1 MITPLVL
8 CEMLP
13 CGCFLS
19 PLGQDDPG
27 DGVLIHQ
34 KDHDILETYN
44 RLFNELLPLF
54 VPNRIMEIGVNRGG
68 SLAMWRHRFHCE
80 VLGIDTVDNVSPAMK
95 THLHHVD
102 RILLTQADA
111 TDSGL
116 MSRFDNRAPS
126 LDLIID
132 DGSHRF
138 SDILS
143 AFRILWGHVRTGGL
157 YVIEDWRSDE
167 GDYPELSR
175 WLLGQLVGHWPSKGL
190 PTDAPKCIH
199 YFRDLIVLEK
209 Q

>member
-13 CGCFLS
+13 CGCVLS

-44 RLFNELLPLF
+44 RLFNEILPLF

-80 VLGIDTVDNVSPAMK
+80 VLGVDTVDNVSPAMK
-95 THLHHVD
+95 AHLNHTD
-102 RILLTQADA
+102 GISLNKADA
-111 TDSGL
+111 TNTEFMHQL
-116 MSRFDNRAPS
+116 F
-126 LDLIID
+126 DLIID

-138 SDILS
+138 SDILA
-143 AFRILWGHVRTGGL
+143 AFKILWCHVRTGGL

-167 GDYPELSR
+167 GNYPELSR

>member
-1 MITPLVL
+1 
-8 CEMLP
+8 
-13 CGCFLS
+13 
-19 PLGQDDPG
+19 
-27 DGVLIHQ
+27 
-34 KDHDILETYN
+34 
-44 RLFNELLPLF
+44 
-54 VPNRIMEIGVNRGG
+54 MEIGVNRGG

-95 THLHHVD
+95 AHLHHVD

-116 MSRFDNRAPS
+116 MSRFDNRVPS

-167 GDYPELSR
+167 GNYPELSR

-190 PTDAPKCIH
+190 PPDAPKCIH